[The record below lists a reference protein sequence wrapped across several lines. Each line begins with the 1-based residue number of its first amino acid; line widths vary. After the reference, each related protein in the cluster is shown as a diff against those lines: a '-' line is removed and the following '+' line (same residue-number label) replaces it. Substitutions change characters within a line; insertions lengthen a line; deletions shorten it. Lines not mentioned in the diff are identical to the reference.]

1 MLTID
6 KKGLEMVSP
15 LNRKLNFLKRKSGK
29 KTRSDG
35 GKKRKKSNRAKK
47 QRKSEEKKRQVNG
60 NYKIK
65 KIKKEDDGGGGKPKW
80 KIYSKKGCPYC
91 ELVKDFLNDNGIEFE
106 YQEFEILPQ
115 KEQTKILNS
124 IDEVKDGFRTYP
136 RVFAPSSDGKSYD
149 FIGGYNDTCTYLKN

>member
-65 KIKKEDDGGGGKPKW
+65 KIKKEDGGGGKPKW